1 MKKRR
6 EFLTKMLAGAMV
18 VAMTAGTMPVSA
30 FAATGA
36 NAVKD
41 GTYTKEAYVDASDP
55 VVAENDEVGEWQ
67 SYSISVGFEVKDG
80 KFESVT
86 VTPGNGYDDGNSS
99 YFKKAADSSK
109 KNSVVAKLLGQPA
122 TADTVAAIDTTSG
135 ATVTSA
141 AIKKAITEAIAEAP
155 EADGDQDEEVRY
167 VTMNVPY
174 TDLYAAYDLTDKTV
188 WQVEEG
194 LDAVSTAT
202 TNKFKGTT
210 GLAKGTYNNGKFIM
224 GVTMAVAV
232 PEGTYE
238 TLKAKNL
245 TENDNYYMTDLDS
258 TPAAYSTLTVNTD
271 GTYSFSK
278 LQEAA
283 VTNKYLSVTDLD
295 LNGGYGDYQI
305 TLEGVGTSNN
315 LKVGEDETVPYTLY
329 GAILNTTEGKSYGMT
344 CLENTWV
351 GTKTPNVEIAWSIK
365 EGQGLKRAHGKGDA
379 FYQFSDMNGKT
390 LKSVTLLT
398 DLGIIE
404 VPCGENGLEL
414 TKYYEGD
421 LSSLQYGIE
430 DDSTEL
436 SISGVPSDLENVRIS
451 VSGGLAENAEI
462 KEGKVALKTAP
473 TAGTTYTLTISSS
486 NYPDITRTMSTPV
499 IKEQITELQKW
510 VDKAKAA
517 NGYDSNAD
525 LKEHVGEAEEMIA
538 NKTASSA
545 EAAELIEELISKV
558 KATYE
563 SISATAAIKGTDVS
577 VTLDGKTLADLENPT
592 YTISYRQGRGSAVFA
607 EGTLEA
613 LNFTLEKA
621 PTIGTEYT
629 ITIVSDNYQD
639 IVTKAVAQDAETPVI
654 IPDGL
659 APAEDGNWYYYK
671 DGQIAT
677 EISGLAANEYGWF
690 KVTNGKV
697 DFNYTGL
704 AANENG
710 WFKVTNGKVDFDYT
724 GLAANEN
731 GWFKVTNGKVDFD
744 YIGLAANENGW
755 FKVTNGK
762 VDFDYTGLAANEN
775 GWFKVTNGKV
785 DFDYTGLAANENGW
799 FKVANGKVD
808 FEYTGTAA
816 NEYGVWNV
824 VNGKVV
830 F

>member
-174 TDLYAAYDLTDKTV
+174 TDLYAAYDLTDKAV

-258 TPAAYSTLTVNTD
+258 TPAAYSILTVNTD

-462 KEGKVALKTAP
+462 KDGKVALKTAP

-563 SISATAAIKGTDVS
+563 SISATAAIKGTDVF

-744 YIGLAANENGW
+744 Y
-755 FKVTNGK
+755 
-762 VDFDYTGLAANEN
+762 
-775 GWFKVTNGKV
+775 
-785 DFDYTGLAANENGW
+785 TGLAANENGW